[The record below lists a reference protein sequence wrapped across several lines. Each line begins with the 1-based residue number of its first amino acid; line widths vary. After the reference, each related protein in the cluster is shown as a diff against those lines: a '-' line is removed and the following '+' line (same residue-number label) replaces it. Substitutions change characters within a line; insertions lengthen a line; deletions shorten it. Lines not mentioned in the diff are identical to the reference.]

1 VHEEIDKSGESDI
14 IDSDDGDV
22 DYDPAKE
29 QSVCSSTD
37 EDCYF
42 SERQEVY
49 LCLDGTPVF
58 KVTFSKS
65 NLQQTV
71 HGQPVSLSEGRFFI
85 VRLMKG
91 CSR

>member
-1 VHEEIDKSGESDI
+1 MKRLINQANQILLIQTMVMSIMTQQKNNQ
-14 IDSDDGDV
+14 
-22 DYDPAKE
+22 Y
-29 QSVCSSTD
+29 VCSSTD